1 MQEAKKIKWIYSIM
15 SVVYIVAGLALII
28 WPSFMEGM
36 ICTILGIVAIVFGI
50 IRLIN
55 YFVGDK
61 FEALMRYDMVI
72 GIFLVGLGLFVL
84 IFPGVVISFLPVVFG
99 LFLILS
105 SLVKL
110 QNAVDLKRLDY
121 DRWWLILILAA
132 VSIVLGVILI
142 CNPFGVIHLLL
153 TFVGVFFVV
162 DGATSLYS
170 MFIFVREVHIRKES
184 MKKKMLETKKNS
196 SKGGEYK

>member
-15 SVVYIVAGLALII
+15 SVVYIVAGVALII

-99 LFLILS
+99 LFLIIS

-132 VSIVLGVILI
+132 VSIALGVILI
-142 CNPFGVIHLLL
+142 CNPFGAIHLLL
-153 TFVGVFFVV
+153 IFVGVFFVV

-170 MFIFVREVHIRKES
+170 MFIFVREVHIRKEA
-184 MKKKMLETKKNS
+184 MKKKTLETKK
-196 SKGGEYK
+196 KQQ